1 MRRLLPIL
9 VAVLLA
15 YAGPVRADDALAAE
29 ADTRND
35 LLVKEG
41 FNLTQRMTFSSSPRS
56 VELLVAPSHGDET
69 TTVVLWFAAPEG
81 EVSVRM
87 TGPGGEA
94 IAGWKGRSGEQRFV
108 RALAPGKYV
117 IEVGGAAGHGLIGVK
132 GSVVGRCQVDAS
144 RLSEHAPASGFSW
157 PYLLLAPRSA
167 DATTLLVIP
176 NNTGFLSEDLELL
189 RASATC
195 ELAGAVAMADRLG
208 VAVLVPM
215 FPRTPEVYTH
225 ALSRD
230 ALTTKTPSVARVDLQ
245 LIAMID
251 HARSLLGKKIGPR
264 VLMSGFSA
272 SGSFTGRFAMLH
284 PERVLAAAI
293 GSPGGWPIAPSTAWT
308 YPVGIADV
316 ADLTGAKVDLG
327 ALRKV
332 SLFLF
337 MGDQDANDS
346 VPFRDSFTAD
356 DEALVMKAFGKTP
369 VARWDEARSLYEA
382 AKLRATFKMYPGVAH
397 EVSPEMARD
406 VEAAF
411 AAAMIHGAQSTSNH

>member
-1 MRRLLPIL
+1 MTRALIVL
-9 VAVLLA
+9 VALCGALPA
-15 YAGPVRADDALAAE
+15 HGDDALAVE
-29 ADTRND
+29 ARRLND
-35 LLVKEG
+35 DLVKEG
-41 FNLTQRMTFSSSPRS
+41 FNLTQRMTFTALPLTL
-56 VELLVAPSHGDET
+56 ELLVPPSDGDED
-69 TTVVLWFAAPEG
+69 TVALWFAAPEG
-81 EVSVRM
+81 ELSVRM
-87 TGPGGEA
+87 TGPGGEV
-94 IAGWKGRSGEQRFV
+94 ITSWKGRRGEQRFV
-108 RALAPGKYV
+108 RALPPGKYV
-117 IEVGGAAGHGLIGVK
+117 VEAGGARGQGLVGVK
-132 GSVVGRCQVDAS
+132 GPVVGQCKVEAS
-144 RLSEHAPASGFSW
+144 RLSEHAPAPGFRW

-176 NNTGFLSEDLELL
+176 NNTGFHSDDLELL

-195 ELAGAVAMADRLG
+195 ELSREVAMADRLN

-230 ALTTKTPSVARVDLQ
+230 ALATTTPEIARVDLQ

-251 HARSLLGKKIGPR
+251 HARSILGEGIRPR

-293 GSPGGWPIAPSTAWT
+293 GSPGGWPLAPSVEWT
-308 YPVGIADV
+308 YPVGVSDV
-316 ADLTGAKVDLG
+316 PALTGAKVDLA

-337 MGDQDANDS
+337 LGDQDENDS
-346 VPFRDSFTAD
+346 VPFRDSFTAE
-356 DEALVMKAFGKTP
+356 DEALLMKQFGTTP
-369 VARWDEARSLYEA
+369 VARWDASRRLYEV
-382 AKLRATFKMYPGVAH
+382 AKLRATFKLYPGVAH
-397 EVSPEMARD
+397 QISQEMAED

-411 AAAMIHGAQSTSNH
+411 AAAMR

>member
-1 MRRLLPIL
+1 MVPFSMRWRHVLIL
-9 VAVLLA
+9 VAVLFCFHPA
-15 YAGPVRADDALAAE
+15 RGDDALAAE
-29 ADTRND
+29 ANRRND
-35 LLVKEG
+35 DLVKEG
-41 FNLTQRMTFSSSPRS
+41 FNLTQRMTVTASPRS
-56 VELLVAPSHGDET
+56 FELLVPPSEGDET
-69 TTVVLWFAAPEG
+69 DTVVLWFAAPEG
-81 EVSVRM
+81 ELSVRM

-117 IEVGGAAGHGLIGVK
+117 VEAGGAGGHGLVGVK
-132 GSVVGRCQVDAS
+132 GPVVARCKVDPS
-144 RLSEHAPASGFSW
+144 RFSEHAPAPGFSW

-167 DATTLLVIP
+167 DATTLLVLP
-176 NNTGFLSEDLELL
+176 NNTGFLSEDPELL

-195 ELAGAVAMADRLG
+195 ELAREVAMADRLG

-215 FPRTPEVYTH
+215 FPRTAEVYTH

-230 ALTTKTPSVARVDLQ
+230 ALTTKTPSIARVDLQ

-251 HARSLLGKKIGPR
+251 HARSILGKKIRPR
-264 VLMSGFSA
+264 VLMTGFSA
-272 SGSFTGRFAMLH
+272 SGSFAARFTMLH

-293 GSPGGWPIAPSTAWT
+293 GSPGGWPLAPSGAWT
-308 YPVGIADV
+308 YPVGISDV
-316 ADLTGAKVDLG
+316 SALTGAKVDIP

-337 MGDQDANDS
+337 IGDQDENDS

-356 DEALVMKAFGKTP
+356 DEALVMKQFGKTP
-369 VARWDEARSLYEA
+369 VARWDAARGLYEA
-382 AKLRATFKMYPGVAH
+382 AKLRATFKIYPGVAH
-397 EVSPEMARD
+397 QISPDMARD

-411 AAAMIHGAQSTSNH
+411 VAAMR